1 MPTADSIAVDSIPSF
16 KPEPERAYSRTV
28 TRVINGG
35 FALKSSFSSF
45 KAKSSSASNQ
55 SPIVWYPFSLS
66 ARNRPHRIVR
76 MRPQNSVFVVAEV
89 SVDSSARCPSTL
101 SALSV
106 EIPSEESELPTAE
119 GREVLNP
126 VCERWPNQPKEEVE
140 GEASNVDSS
149 RQPLLFSEGS
159 RGKQVM
165 GWAAKARGE
174 KSGQTSIGRKRYS
187 SLEKACL
194 SLVWATQRLRHYMLA
209 YQVWLLSRMDPL
221 KYLFEKPA
229 LSGRTARW
237 QLLLSEFDITYV
249 TQKSFK
255 ARAPPAY

>member
-1 MPTADSIAVDSIPSF
+1 M
-16 KPEPERAYSRTV
+16 
-28 TRVINGG
+28 
-35 FALKSSFSSF
+35 
-45 KAKSSSASNQ
+45 
-55 SPIVWYPFSLS
+55 
-66 ARNRPHRIVR
+66 
-76 MRPQNSVFVVAEV
+76 
-89 SVDSSARCPSTL
+89 DSSARCPSTL

-174 KSGQTSIGRKRYS
+174 KSGQTSIGRKR
-187 SLEKACL
+187 LLTLPFLPIGNDICFFC
-194 SLVWATQRLRHYMLA
+194 H
-209 YQVWLLSRMDPL
+209 LLS
-221 KYLFEKPA
+221 
-229 LSGRTARW
+229 
-237 QLLLSEFDITYV
+237 I
-249 TQKSFK
+249 
-255 ARAPPAY
+255 